1 MHTPQALQP
10 QAALWRACS
19 PLTQALLSAFLSFS
33 SPVCV
38 TPDPDWAHL
47 SPKPLSHPCGRDAL
61 SSPMPCL
68 EDKALITHQTA
79 GGQNKLIQLS
89 LSPCQLPWTL
99 VSSSLAL
106 GLYFSGTLSAFV
118 LFFRLRLA
126 PWT

>member
-1 MHTPQALQP
+1 M
-10 QAALWRACS
+10 
-19 PLTQALLSAFLSFS
+19 
-33 SPVCV
+33 CV
-38 TPDPDWAHL
+38 TPDPDWEHL

-99 VSSSLAL
+99 WFHPPWLWGCISLELFLPLSSSLD
-106 GLYFSGTLSAFV
+106 
-118 LFFRLRLA
+118 
-126 PWT
+126 